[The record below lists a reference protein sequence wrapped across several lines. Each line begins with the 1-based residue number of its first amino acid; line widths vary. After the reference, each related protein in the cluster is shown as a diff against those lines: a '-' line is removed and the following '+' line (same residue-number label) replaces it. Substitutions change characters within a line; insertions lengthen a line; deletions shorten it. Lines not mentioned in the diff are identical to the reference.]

1 MLQKSTTISTMNQ
14 EQKLDNPVWY
24 SLAESHKELGLIYN
38 KTHFYDPEY
47 CAFGAFDEKPNNAED
62 LIAYAKL
69 VPSFF
74 IFGKKPN
81 IPNSLQ
87 LKEELICLQ
96 MIVRDRIIIPY
107 KDEIV
112 KLEERHREVLLGL
125 VKIVYPEYFKS
136 KTADLGNYYG
146 IFKDNQLVAIT
157 GERMQTE
164 GFTEVSAVITHP
176 QHTGQ
181 GYAKQLVAHTANAI
195 LAQNKSPFLHV
206 AKANIGAVKLYEKLG
221 FETRREISI
230 WNIAQQSNPKI

>member
-1 MLQKSTTISTMNQ
+1 MNE

-24 SLAESHKELGLIYN
+24 SLAESHKKLGLIYN

-47 CAFGAFDEKPNNAED
+47 CAFGAFNDKPNNTED
-62 LIAYAKL
+62 LVAYAKL
-69 VPSFF
+69 VQSFF
-74 IFGKKPN
+74 IFGKKPS

-87 LKEELICLQ
+87 LKDKLQCLQ
-96 MIVRDRIIIPY
+96 MIVRNRIVIPY

-112 KLEERHREVLLGL
+112 KLEESHREALLAL

-157 GERMQTE
+157 GERMQMD

-176 QHTGQ
+176 EHTGH
-181 GYAKQLVAHTANAI
+181 GYAKQLVAFTTNAI
-195 LAQNKSPFLHV
+195 FDQNKIPFLHV
-206 AKANIGAVKLYEKLG
+206 AKANIGAIKLYEKLG
-221 FETRREISI
+221 FETRRDISI
-230 WNIAQQSNPKI
+230 WNIAQ

>member
-1 MLQKSTTISTMNQ
+1 MNE

-24 SLAESHKELGLIYN
+24 SLAESHKKLAIDHN
-38 KTHFYDPEY
+38 NTHFYHPDY
-47 CAFGAFDEKPNNAED
+47 CAFGALNEFPNNGEELVD
-62 LIAYAKL
+62 YAKL

-74 IFGKKPN
+74 IFGEKPI

-87 LKEELICLQ
+87 LKDELLCLQ
-96 MIVRDRIIIPY
+96 MIVRERIIIPY

-112 KLEERHREVLLGL
+112 KLKERHREALLGL

-157 GERMQTE
+157 GERMQMHA
-164 GFTEVSAVITHP
+164 FTEVSAVITHP
-176 QHTGQ
+176 EHTGK
-181 GYAKQLVAHTANAI
+181 GYAKQLVAYTANAI
-195 LAQNKSPFLHV
+195 FEQNKTPFLHV
-206 AKANIGAVKLYEKLG
+206 ATANIGAIKLYEKLG

-230 WNIAQQSNPKI
+230 WNIGQ

>member
-1 MLQKSTTISTMNQ
+1 MNE

-38 KTHFYDPEY
+38 KTHFFDPEY
-47 CAFGAFDEKPNNAED
+47 CAFGAFNDKPNKAED
-62 LIAYAKL
+62 LVAYAKL

-74 IFGKKPN
+74 IFGKKPS

-87 LKEELICLQ
+87 LKDELLCLQ
-96 MIVRDRIIIPY
+96 MIVRNRIVIPY

-112 KLEERHREVLLGL
+112 KLEESHREALLAL

-157 GERMQTE
+157 GERMQMDE
-164 GFTEVSAVITHP
+164 FTEVSAVITHP
-176 QHTGQ
+176 EHTGH
-181 GYAKQLVAHTANAI
+181 GYAKQLVAFTTNAI
-195 LAQNKSPFLHV
+195 FEQNKIPFLHV

-221 FETRREISI
+221 FETRRDISI
-230 WNIAQQSNPKI
+230 WNIAQ